1 MYDATVNG
9 EPVGDAVLEPANTD
23 FAERV
28 QYATY
33 DVTDRLRTGAN
44 TLGVALGNGM
54 SNVVSTADRY
64 RKLYGNLSDPKL
76 IARLEVTLADGRVRT
91 ITSGDDWRTT
101 LGPTT
106 ASNWYGGEDYDARR
120 EIPRWDEP
128 AGDRRGWR
136 HAVAVAGPGTA
147 DRPALLSARETEP
160 IRVVETLK
168 GKEVDGAE
176 GSRVFDLGRNIAGWP
191 EITVRA
197 PEGTAIRV
205 YPAESL
211 KDGHAFQSISNVG
224 APLWDS
230 YTTAGGWHAES
241 WHPGSATT
249 ASATWS
255 CAGCPRTR
263 R

>member
-120 EIPRWDEP
+120 EIPGGTNPPATGAAGGTRSRW
-128 AGDRRGWR
+128 
-136 HAVAVAGPGTA
+136 
-147 DRPALLSARETEP
+147 
-160 IRVVETLK
+160 
-168 GKEVDGAE
+168 
-176 GSRVFDLGRNIAGWP
+176 
-191 EITVRA
+191 RA
-197 PEGTAIRV
+197 P
-205 YPAESL
+205 
-211 KDGHAFQSISNVG
+211 
-224 APLWDS
+224 APPTGPPCS
-230 YTTAGGWHAES
+230 APGRPSRSAS
-241 WHPGSATT
+241 WRP
-249 ASATWS
+249 
-255 CAGCPRTR
+255 
-263 R
+263 